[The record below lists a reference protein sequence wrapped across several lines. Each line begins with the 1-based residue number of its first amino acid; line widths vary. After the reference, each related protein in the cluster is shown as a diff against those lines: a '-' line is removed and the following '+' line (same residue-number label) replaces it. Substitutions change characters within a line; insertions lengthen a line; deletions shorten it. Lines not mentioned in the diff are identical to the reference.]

1 MASKTR
7 CSATWKALQK
17 LLCKPNREKV
27 IEFHLKSK
35 LLPASVLW
43 VLLLNTNFVVC
54 RTFYELSVWIVLYC
68 MCDTTLKCI
77 WTLAFPNRLHT
88 FYLFVVA
95 SLVNVVL
102 SFFPCVYFFFQRR
115 SVENIQHF
123 QPHSIKNTAHT
134 THWASSQQQQIEAI
148 LSTVADNVVVVVYV
162 FIPIQT
168 GFFISMS
175 ICFGDYYVKS

>member
-17 LLCKPNREKV
+17 LMCKPNREKV

-102 SFFPCVYFFFQRR
+102 SFFPCVYFFFSVVALKIYNISNHIRLRTRHILHTERVASNNKLKQFLALLPTMLLLLFMCLFR
-115 SVENIQHF
+115 SKLAFSF
-123 QPHSIKNTAHT
+123 QCRFALVI
-134 THWASSQQQQIEAI
+134 I
-148 LSTVADNVVVVVYV
+148 
-162 FIPIQT
+162 
-168 GFFISMS
+168 M
-175 ICFGDYYVKS
+175 